1 MGNFEKLV
9 VLTVLF
15 LSAVVLA
22 VSLSSDDENPAESPL
37 SAAKRNQ
44 VVASE
49 DSGAEAAPEKP
60 TLTAEGRR
68 TPGRR
73 AKEEAAPAA
82 SGGEKVQGLAAG
94 AGEPAAAV
102 PANEQ
107 GHPRVLKTRQ
117 GLAES
122 ALPDYMVYTAAA
134 GDTWT
139 LLADRF
145 YRSATYVPLLQAAN
159 EGLAA
164 PSAGDA
170 LLVPVYDFRA
180 APKDRA
186 PRTAAPA
193 RSAEPVALSAAPAAG
208 TASAASGSAAKPA
221 GAASGSYTVVDGDNL
236 WRIAQKTYGSGARW
250 NEIFEA
256 NKDVMRDADS
266 LTVGMTLRI
275 PKK

>member
-44 VVASE
+44 GVASE

-68 TPGRR
+68 APGRR
-73 AKEEAAPAA
+73 AKEEAASAA
-82 SGGEKVQGLAAG
+82 SGAEKIQGLAAG
-94 AGEPAAAV
+94 AGEPSAGV

-145 YRSATYVPLLQAAN
+145 YRSATYVPLLQSAN

-186 PRTAAPA
+186 PRSAAPA
-193 RSAEPVALSAAPAAG
+193 RPAEPAVL
-208 TASAASGSAAKPA
+208 TAASSA
-221 GAASGSYTVVDGDNL
+221 GAASGAATKPSGAAAGSYTVVDGDNL
-236 WRIAQKTYGSGARW
+236 WKIAQKTYGSGARW

-266 LTVGMTLRI
+266 LKVGMTLRI